1 MKGRQIN
8 PAFFNQSDS
17 ERNEVGVGRGR
28 RDLPGAV
35 GVKVK
40 EQSLKAKFR
49 AARAQG
55 INYWVNFHLILL
67 ITVTYCRIPKSFIKQ
82 YQCNPK

>member
-17 ERNEVGVGRGR
+17 ERNEVGVGKGR
-28 RDLPGAV
+28 RDMAV

-40 EQSLKAKFR
+40 DQSLKAKFR

-55 INYWVNFHLILL
+55 INYN
-67 ITVTYCRIPKSFIKQ
+67 
-82 YQCNPK
+82 

>member
-17 ERNEVGVGRGR
+17 ERNEVGVGKGR
-28 RDLPGAV
+28 AV
-35 GVKVK
+35 GIKVK
-40 EQSLKAKFR
+40 DQSLKAKFR

-55 INYWVNFHLILL
+55 IQ
-67 ITVTYCRIPKSFIKQ
+67 FIQ
-82 YQCNPK
+82 

>member
-17 ERNEVGVGRGR
+17 ARNEVGVGKGR
-28 RDLPGAV
+28 RDV
-35 GVKVK
+35 GVK

-49 AARAQG
+49 AARSQG
-55 INYWVNFHLILL
+55 
-67 ITVTYCRIPKSFIKQ
+67 
-82 YQCNPK
+82 